1 MEALRME
8 QLAPTRERYRLRG
21 LRYRLKSP
29 VDFTLVQWL
38 ELNRDEQALMEA
50 TTESEQAI
58 ACLTLMPQI
67 FFDALSEELVR
78 SMTLWEALDARE
90 SFVSGLSGSAMGSRS
105 SPKQSRMKRL
115 LRWRRLTLGG

>member
-8 QLAPTRERYRLRG
+8 QLAPTRARYKLRG

-29 VDFTLVQWL
+29 VDFTLIQWL
-38 ELNRDEQALMEA
+38 ELNRDDQALAEA

-58 ACLTLMPQI
+58 ACVALMPQI

-78 SMTLWEALDARE
+78 SMTLWEAWEARE
-90 SFVSGLSGSAMGSRS
+90 SFVLGLSGSAMMSRS
-105 SPKQSRMKRL
+105 SPKPSRMKRL
-115 LRWRRLTLGG
+115 RRWMRSTLGG